1 MVWHGWETD
10 SMKDPAATAVLAAY
24 EVAREARQSTAD
36 CYRAGVAA
44 WRQVH
49 PEQTRVYAAHRAVS
63 VILAVTV
70 NASLRILDE

>member
-1 MVWHGWETD
+1 MISHGWETD
-10 SMKDPAATAVLAAY
+10 ATKDPAAAEVLAAY
-24 EVAREARQSTAD
+24 AVAREARRSTAD

-44 WRQVH
+44 WHRVH

-63 VILAVTV
+63 VILAVSV